1 MDAGPKIPG
10 DEVEPVANDELKNA
24 LERVIAPMVESDEG
38 ELFLVEDSGKEI
50 HLHLRGRFAGCPG
63 NELVTEQVVR
73 PLIHAIRPLAHVQV
87 SSGAI
92 LPAGAVRISSA
103 PLSE

>member
-1 MDAGPKIPG
+1 
-10 DEVEPVANDELKNA
+10 
-24 LERVIAPMVESDEG
+24 MVESDEG
-38 ELFLVEDSGKEI
+38 ELFLVEDSSRDV

-73 PLIHAIRPLAHVQV
+73 PLIQAIRPQARVEV

-92 LPAGAVRISSA
+92 LPDGAEKISAVPVR
-103 PLSE
+103 E

>member
-1 MDAGPKIPG
+1 M
-10 DEVEPVANDELKNA
+10 ANDELTNA

-38 ELFLVEDSGKEI
+38 ELYLVEDSGKEI

-73 PLIHAIRPLAHVQV
+73 PLIHAIRPLAHVHV

-92 LPAGAVRISSA
+92 LPDGAIKISSVPVA
-103 PLSE
+103 E

>member
-1 MDAGPKIPG
+1 M
-10 DEVEPVANDELKNA
+10 ANDELRNA

-38 ELFLVEDSGKEI
+38 ELFLVHDTGRDV

-63 NELVTEQVVR
+63 NELVTEQVLR
-73 PLIHAIRPLAHVQV
+73 PLIQAVRPQAKVEV

-92 LPAGAVRISSA
+92 LPDGAERISASPSA
-103 PLSE
+103 S

>member
-1 MDAGPKIPG
+1 MSVNRLNG
-10 DEVEPVANDELKNA
+10 DEIDPVAQDELKNA

-38 ELFLVEDSGKEI
+38 ELFLVEDSGKDI

-73 PLIHAIRPLAHVQV
+73 PLIHAIRPQAHVQV

-92 LPAGAVRISSA
+92 LPEGAVKISAA
-103 PLSE
+103 PVRG

>member
-1 MDAGPKIPG
+1 MAQ
-10 DEVEPVANDELKNA
+10 DELRDA
-24 LERVIAPMVESDEG
+24 LAKVIAPMVESDEG
-38 ELFLVEDSGKEI
+38 ELFLVEDAGQSI

-73 PLIHAIRPLAHVQV
+73 PLIQAVRPQAKVTV

-92 LPAGAVRISSA
+92 LPEGATRIPA
-103 PLSE
+103 Q

>member
-1 MDAGPKIPG
+1 MT
-10 DEVEPVANDELKNA
+10 NDELKSA
-24 LERVIAPMVESDEG
+24 LEKVIAPMVESDEG
-38 ELFLVEDSGKEI
+38 ELFLVEDSGKEV

-63 NELVTEQVVR
+63 NELVTEQLVR

-92 LPAGAVRISSA
+92 LPEGAVKIR
-103 PLSE
+103 PLPVAK

>member
-1 MDAGPKIPG
+1 VI
-10 DEVEPVANDELKNA
+10 NDELKNA
-24 LERVIAPMVESDEG
+24 LEKVIAPMVESDEG

-50 HLHLRGRFAGCPG
+50 HLQVRGRFAGCPG

-73 PLIHAIRPLAHVQV
+73 PLVHAIRPQAQVQV

-92 LPAGAVRISSA
+92 LPEGAVKISPSRA
-103 PLSE
+103 RE